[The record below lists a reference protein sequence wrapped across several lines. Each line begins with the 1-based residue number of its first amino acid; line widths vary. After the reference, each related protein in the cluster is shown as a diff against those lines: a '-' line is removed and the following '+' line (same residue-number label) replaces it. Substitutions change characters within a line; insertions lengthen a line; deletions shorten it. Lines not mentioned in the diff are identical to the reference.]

1 MSGNPGKYISIEKA
15 PIAESNPKVKIVKN
29 RSLPF
34 IIASEDNSIK
44 YFIKT
49 VMNFLKSCGVLKAF
63 QKTLSL
69 HLHEMKKKKYSLENI
84 LANLKID
91 ALNEMQLATLK
102 ANKKDED
109 IILLS
114 ATGSGKTLAFLLP
127 ILENLEAENK
137 NTQALIVVP
146 SRELAM
152 QIEQVFKTMGTGN
165 KITATYGGHK
175 REIEE
180 NNLVQPPA
188 VIVGTPGRLG
198 DHIRRGNI
206 TIDSITTLVLDEFDK
221 SLELGF
227 LEEMK
232 FILESLKNVQKKIL
246 TSATEAVEIPAFTS
260 LKNLERINY
269 LNPDEGKKGL
279 AIKSVFSPDKDKSE
293 TLFRLMCYLGNRST
307 IVFCNHREAVER
319 TSKLLS
325 EKGIY
330 NEFYHGGMEQ
340 QQRDSAL
347 SKFRNGTT
355 NVLVTTDLASRGLD
369 IANIRYIIHYHL
381 PLTEDAFT
389 HRNGRTARMEASGT
403 AILIISEDEKL
414 PAYIDEQE
422 DERITLPEENILPE
436 KPKWATLFIAAGKK
450 DKINKVD
457 IVGFL
462 TNKGQLKKEDIGLI
476 EVKDFFS
483 FVAIR
488 KVKMNHVLHL
498 IKNEKIK
505 NKKVKMEVAK

>member
-1 MSGNPGKYISIEKA
+1 
-15 PIAESNPKVKIVKN
+15 
-29 RSLPF
+29 
-34 IIASEDNSIK
+34 
-44 YFIKT
+44 
-49 VMNFLKSCGVLKAF
+49 
-63 QKTLSL
+63 
-69 HLHEMKKKKYSLENI
+69 MKKEKYSLENI
-84 LANLKID
+84 LINLKID
-91 ALNEMQLATLK
+91 ALNEMQQAAVE
-102 ANKKDED
+102 ANNKDED
-109 IILLS
+109 FILLS
-114 ATGSGKTLAFLLP
+114 ATGSGKTLAFLLQ
-127 ILENLEAENK
+127 ILENIDPDNK

-165 KITATYGGHK
+165 KITAAYGGHK

-188 VIVGTPGRLG
+188 VIVGTPGRLC
-198 DHIRRGNI
+198 DHILRGNI
-206 TIDSITTLVLDEFDK
+206 TVDSITTLVLDEFDK

-232 FILESLKNVQKKIL
+232 FIIESLKNVQKKIL
-246 TSATEAVEIPAFTS
+246 TSATEAVEIPDFIV
-260 LKNLERINY
+260 LKNVQRINF
-269 LNPDEGKKGL
+269 LTPGEESERL
-279 AIKSVFSPDKDKSE
+279 AIKSVFSEDKDKSA
-293 TLFRLMCYLGNRST
+293 TLFKLLCYLGNRST

-319 TSKLLS
+319 TSRLLS

-355 NVLVTTDLASRGLD
+355 NVLITTDLASRGLD
-369 IANIRYIIHYHL
+369 IANIRYIVHYHL

-403 AILIISEDEKL
+403 AILILSEEEKL
-414 PAYIDEQE
+414 PTYIDENEEQ
-422 DERITLPEENILPE
+422 ITLPEENILPE

-450 DKINKVD
+450 DKVNKVD

-483 FVAIR
+483 FVAVR
-488 KVKMNHVLHL
+488 KSKMNHTLHS
-498 IKNEKIK
+498 IKDQKIK